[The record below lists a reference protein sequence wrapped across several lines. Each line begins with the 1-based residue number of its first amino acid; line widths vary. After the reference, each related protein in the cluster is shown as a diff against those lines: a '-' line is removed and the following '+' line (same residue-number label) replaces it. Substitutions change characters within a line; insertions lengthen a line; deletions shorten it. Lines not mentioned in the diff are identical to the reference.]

1 MESHTDHRHSIEAGR
16 NVTLAGMGINALLI
30 TLKILGGV
38 YGNSKAL
45 LADAVHSISDFLSDV
60 IVLVGLHFFHKE
72 KDLDHPYGHG
82 KIETLATIGIGV
94 LLLLAAIRI
103 GIEAALTIRRAD
115 IAAPHRLTILVAAF
129 SIASKE
135 ILYHVTVRIGRR
147 IKSEAMKANAWHHRS
162 DAWSSAVT
170 LVGVTLAVFV
180 PRLRVLDSYSA
191 LFVSFFIIKIAFDIL
206 RDSIKKI
213 IDTAPSPELIQE
225 MCDEAVKTPGVMA
238 CHDLTAR
245 YYADRII
252 MEIHVEVEPSMT
264 VLESHAIAHQVS
276 GRLKRQ
282 FEEIEN
288 VTVHID
294 PYEGSQS

>member
-1 MESHTDHRHSIEAGR
+1 MKAHKNHHPSIEAGR
-16 NVTLAGMGINALLI
+16 NITLTGMGINALLI
-30 TLKILGGV
+30 TLKILGGI

-45 LADAVHSISDFLSDV
+45 LADAVHSISDFLSD
-60 IVLVGLHFFHKE
+60 IMVLVGLHFFRKE
-72 KDLDHPYGHG
+72 KDREHPYGHG

-94 LLLLAAIRI
+94 LLLLAALRI
-103 GIEAALTIRRAD
+103 GIDAALTIRRLD
-115 IAAPHRLTILVAAF
+115 ITAPHRFTILIAAF

-135 ILYHVTVRIGRR
+135 ILYQVTLRIGRR
-147 IKSEAMKANAWHHRS
+147 IRSEAMTANAWHHRS

-170 LVGVTLAVFV
+170 LVGVTLAAYV
-180 PRLRVLDSYSA
+180 PRLRVLDSYAA
-191 LFVSFFIIKIAFDIL
+191 LFVSFFIIKIAFDVL
-206 RDSIKKI
+206 RGSIKKI
-213 IDTAPSPELIQE
+213 IDTAPSPELIRRI
-225 MCDEAVKTPGVMA
+225 CNEAEKTPGVMA

-264 VLESHAIAHQVS
+264 VLESHAIAQQVT

-282 FEEIEN
+282 FEEISN

-294 PYEGSQS
+294 PYEGAQQ